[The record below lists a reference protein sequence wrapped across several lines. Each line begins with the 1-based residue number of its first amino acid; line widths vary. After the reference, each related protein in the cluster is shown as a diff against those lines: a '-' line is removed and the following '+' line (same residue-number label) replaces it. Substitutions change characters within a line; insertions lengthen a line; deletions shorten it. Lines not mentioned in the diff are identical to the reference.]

1 MSCSKELNTIDLIM
15 IAYLSGILLEKNAT
29 SVIVDVGGVGYEV
42 IVPLINLH
50 ELGQIGTKVTLR
62 IYTHVREDTLELYGF
77 LREKDRRL
85 FLKLISVQGVSTKS
99 GISILS
105 SMSADEFA
113 SAVLRKDITKLMT
126 IPGIGRKMAERLT
139 VELRDKLKDF
149 AVEED
154 NSLMTE
160 IEQDDYSDAIA
171 ALISLGYQKQV
182 AENALRA
189 AIREGTER
197 DVKKLLKRSLQILS
211 KV

>member
-1 MSCSKELNTIDLIM
+1 M

-29 SVIVDVGGVGYEV
+29 SIIVDVGGIGYEV
-42 IVPLINLH
+42 IVPLTNLY
-50 ELGQIGTKVTLR
+50 ELGQVGTKVTLR
-62 IYTHVREDTLELYGF
+62 IYTHVREDALELYGF
-77 LREKDRRL
+77 LREKDRKL
-85 FLKLISVQGVSTKS
+85 FLRLISVQGISTKS

-105 SMSADEFA
+105 NMSADEFV
-113 SAVLRKDITKLMT
+113 SAILKKDITKLMT

-154 NSLMTE
+154 YSPMTE
-160 IEQDDYSDAIA
+160 VEQNEYSDAIA

-182 AENALRA
+182 AENALRT
-189 AIREGTER
+189 AIKEGTEK